1 MWKTGEFTL
10 RSIGEDERSCKVFKA
25 YENTTDSDGRVLQKE
40 CMAKQQKPGAAPQP
54 GQPISLRTL
63 GEYLNLSPATISL
76 VLNNA
81 PGVRS
86 IPQETR
92 DRVTEAAAKFDYR
105 PSFYARSLRKR
116 QTFSVGVL
124 VPELSDSYTTQ
135 VLAGVEEYL
144 IEEGYFYLTASHR
157 RKPDLI
163 EEYPRLLM
171 ERSVEGFIVIDTIL
185 EKSLSVPVVVVAGHR
200 KIDGVT
206 NVVLDQKRAAELALR
221 HLYQLGHRKIAFMRG
236 GSHSSDADDRWACL
250 MAVAKEMKLPVLP
263 ELVVQLELRVS
274 TPELGFAPAN
284 ELLRR
289 GVEFTAL
296 ISYNDI
302 SAIGAIRAFMNQ
314 GLRVP
319 EDISVVGF
327 DDIQG
332 AAYHNPSLT
341 TIRQPLH
348 EMGAVAARILLQ
360 RIRGQ
365 ATFPD
370 LVPIHPELVIRESSC
385 PPNFRRIRGK
395 RG

>member
-1 MWKTGEFTL
+1 
-10 RSIGEDERSCKVFKA
+10 
-25 YENTTDSDGRVLQKE
+25 
-40 CMAKQQKPGAAPQP
+40 MAKRTKPGTEPQP

-92 DRVTEAAAKFDYR
+92 DRVTAAAAKFDYR

-124 VPELSDSYTTQ
+124 VPNLNDHYVSQILT
-135 VLAGVEEYL
+135 GVEEYL

-163 EEYPRLLM
+163 EEYPRLLLD
-171 ERSVEGFIVIDTIL
+171 RCVEGFILIDTVL
-185 EKSLSVPVVVVAGHR
+185 EHSLKLPVVSVAGHR
-200 KIDGVT
+200 KLEGVT
-206 NVVLDQKRAAELALR
+206 NVVLDQRRAAELALR
-221 HLYQLGHRKIAFMRG
+221 HLYQLGHRKIAFMKG
-236 GSHSSDADDRWACL
+236 ASHSSDANERWHWQMTVARDMKLELPPEL
-250 MAVAKEMKLPVLP
+250 MAPIEISA
-263 ELVVQLELRVS
+263 S
-274 TPELGFAPAN
+274 TPEMGFGPAN
-284 ELLRR
+284 ELVTR

-296 ISYNDI
+296 FCYNDMA
-302 SAIGAIRAFMNQ
+302 AIGAIRALVDR

-319 EDISVVGF
+319 EDVSVVGF
-327 DDIQG
+327 DDIQS

-341 TIRQPLH
+341 TIRQPLQQ
-348 EMGAVAARILLQ
+348 MGLTAARILLQ

-365 ATFPD
+365 ATFPETVSI
-370 LVPIHPELVIRESSC
+370 LPELIIRESTC
-385 PPNFRRIRGK
+385 PPNPDRMRGK
-395 RG
+395 RN

>member
-1 MWKTGEFTL
+1 M
-10 RSIGEDERSCKVFKA
+10 
-25 YENTTDSDGRVLQKE
+25 LQKE
-40 CMAKQQKPGAAPQP
+40 CMTKRQKPAVTPQP

-92 DRVTEAAAKFDYR
+92 DRVTAAAAKFDYR

-116 QTFSVGVL
+116 QSFSIGVL
-124 VPELSDSYTTQ
+124 VPELSDSYATQ
-135 VLAGVEEYL
+135 VLAGMEEFL

-185 EKSLSVPVVVVAGHR
+185 EKSLPLPVVVVAGHR
-200 KIDGVT
+200 KIEGVT

-236 GSHSSDADDRWACL
+236 GSHSSDADDRWNCL
-250 MAVAKEMKLPVLP
+250 MTVARDLKIPILP
-263 ELVVQLELRVS
+263 ELCVPLELRVS
-274 TPELGFAPAN
+274 TPELGFAPTN
-284 ELLRR
+284 ELITR
-289 GVEFTAL
+289 GGDFTAL
-296 ISYNDI
+296 VSFNDI
-302 SAIGAIRAFMNQ
+302 AAIGAIRALMNH

-319 EDISVVGF
+319 EDVSVVGF

-332 AAYHNPSLT
+332 AAFHNPSLT

-370 LVPIHPELVIRESSC
+370 VVPIHPELVIRESTC
-385 PPNFRRIRGK
+385 PPRPRRARA
-395 RG
+395 RRS

>member
-1 MWKTGEFTL
+1 MVK
-10 RSIGEDERSCKVFKA
+10 RSKS
-25 YENTTDSDGRVLQKE
+25 
-40 CMAKQQKPGAAPQP
+40 GATPEP

-92 DRVTEAAAKFDYR
+92 KRVTEAAAKFDYR

-116 QTFSVGVL
+116 QTFTIGVL
-124 VPELSDSYTTQ
+124 VPELSDGYTTQ
-135 VLAGVEEYL
+135 VLAGMEEYL

-171 ERSVEGFIVIDTIL
+171 DRSVEGFIVIDTVL
-185 EKSLSVPVVVVAGHR
+185 EKSLSNMPVVVVAGHR
-200 KIDGVT
+200 KIEGIT
-206 NVVLDQKRAAELALR
+206 NVVLDQRRAAELALR

-236 GSHSSDADDRWACL
+236 GSHSSDADDRWECL
-250 MAVAKEMKLPVLP
+250 MTVARDLKLAVLP
-263 ELVVQLELRVS
+263 ELVVQLQLRVS
-274 TPELGFAPAN
+274 TPELGYEPAN
-284 ELLRR
+284 ELLQR
-289 GVEFTAL
+289 GGDFSAL
-296 ISYNDI
+296 VCFNDI
-302 SAIGAIRAFMNQ
+302 AAIGAIRALINH

-319 EDISVVGF
+319 TDVSVVGF

-332 AAYHNPSLT
+332 AAFHNPSLT

-348 EMGAVAARILLQ
+348 QMGMVSARILLQ

-370 LVPIHPELVIRESSC
+370 VVPIHPELVIRESTC
-385 PPNFRRIRGK
+385 PPNSK
-395 RG
+395 RVRAKRN

>member
-1 MWKTGEFTL
+1 MRG
-10 RSIGEDERSCKVFKA
+10 
-25 YENTTDSDGRVLQKE
+25 
-40 CMAKQQKPGAAPQP
+40 MAKRVKPGSEPRP
-54 GQPISLRTL
+54 GQPISLKTL

-92 DRVTEAAAKFDYR
+92 DRVIEAAAKFDYR

-116 QTFSVGVL
+116 QSFSIGVL
-124 VPELSDSYTTQ
+124 VPELSDSYATQ
-135 VLAGVEEYL
+135 VLDGVEEFL

-163 EEYPRLLM
+163 EEYPRMLM

-185 EKSLSVPVVVVAGHR
+185 EKSLSLPCVVVAGHR

-206 NVVLDQKRAAELALR
+206 NVLLDQKRAAELALR

-250 MAVAKEMKLPVLP
+250 MAVARDLKLVIPP
-263 ELVVQLELRVS
+263 ENAVQLELKVS

-284 ELLRR
+284 DLIAR
-289 GVEFTAL
+289 GADFTAL
-296 ISYNDI
+296 VAYNDI

-314 GLRVP
+314 GFRVP
-319 EDISVVGF
+319 EDISIVGF

-332 AAYHNPSLT
+332 AAFHNPSLT
-341 TIRQPLH
+341 TIRQPLQQ
-348 EMGAVAARILLQ
+348 MGAVAARILLQ

-370 LVPIHPELVIRESSC
+370 VVPIHPELVIRESTC
-385 PPNFRRIRGK
+385 PPNAKRARGK
-395 RG
+395 R

>member
-1 MWKTGEFTL
+1 MPK
-10 RSIGEDERSCKVFKA
+10 RS
-25 YENTTDSDGRVLQKE
+25 
-40 CMAKQQKPGAAPQP
+40 KPAPPPQP

-92 DRVTEAAAKFDYR
+92 DRVVEAAAKFDYR

-116 QTFSVGVL
+116 QSFSVGVL
-124 VPELSDSYTTQ
+124 VPELSDNYATQ
-135 VLAGVEEYL
+135 VLAGVEEFL

-171 ERSVEGFIVIDTIL
+171 ERSVEGFILIDTIL
-185 EKSLSVPVVVVAGHR
+185 EKSLSLPVVVVAGHR
-200 KIDGVT
+200 KIEGVT

-236 GSHSSDADDRWACL
+236 GSHSSDANDRWTHL
-250 MAVAKEMKLPVLP
+250 MAVARDLKIPVLP
-263 ELVVQLELRVS
+263 ELCVQLELRVS
-274 TPELGFAPAN
+274 TPELGFVPTN
-284 ELLRR
+284 ELIARN
-289 GVEFTAL
+289 GEFTAL
-296 ISYNDI
+296 VCFNDI
-302 SAIGAIRAFMNQ
+302 AAIGAIRALMNH

-319 EDISVVGF
+319 EDVSIVGF

-341 TIRQPLH
+341 TIRQPLP
-348 EMGAVAARILLQ
+348 EMGRVAARILLQ
-360 RIRGQ
+360 RIRSQ

-370 LVPIHPELVIRESSC
+370 IVPIHPELIIRESTC
-385 PPNFRRIRGK
+385 PPRRTRLK
-395 RG
+395 RS

>member
-1 MWKTGEFTL
+1 M
-10 RSIGEDERSCKVFKA
+10 
-25 YENTTDSDGRVLQKE
+25 LQKE
-40 CMAKQQKPGAAPQP
+40 CMPKRQRPSATMQP

-116 QTFSVGVL
+116 QSFSIGVL
-124 VPELSDSYTTQ
+124 VPELSDSYATQ
-135 VLAGVEEYL
+135 VLSGVEEFL

-185 EKSLSVPVVVVAGHR
+185 EKSLSLPVVVVAGHR
-200 KIDGVT
+200 KIEGVT

-236 GSHSSDADDRWACL
+236 GSHSSDADDRWNCL
-250 MAVAKEMKLPVLP
+250 MAVARDMKIPVLP
-263 ELVVQLELRVS
+263 ELIVQLELRVS
-274 TPELGFAPAN
+274 TPELGFAPTN
-284 ELLRR
+284 ELIDR
-289 GVEFTAL
+289 GRDFTAL
-296 ISYNDI
+296 VCYNDI
-302 SAIGAIRAFMNQ
+302 AAIGAIRALMNHR
-314 GLRVP
+314 LRVP
-319 EDISVVGF
+319 EDVSVVGF

-332 AAYHNPSLT
+332 AAFHNPSLT

-348 EMGAVAARILLQ
+348 EMGMVAARILLQ

-370 LVPIHPELVIRESSC
+370 VVPIHPELVIRESTC
-385 PPNFRRIRGK
+385 PPRRGRARKG
-395 RG
+395 

>member
-1 MWKTGEFTL
+1 MHQSL
-10 RSIGEDERSCKVFKA
+10 Q
-25 YENTTDSDGRVLQKE
+25 TTSNVSPRVLQHE
-40 CMAKQQKPGAAPQP
+40 CMVKRTKSGSDPQP

-92 DRVTEAAAKFDYR
+92 DRVIQAAAKFDYR

-116 QTFSVGVL
+116 QTFTVGVL
-124 VPELSDSYTTQ
+124 VPELSDNYATQ
-135 VLAGVEEYL
+135 VLAGVEEFL

-171 ERSVEGFIVIDTIL
+171 DRSVEGFILIDTIL
-185 EKSLSVPVVVVAGHR
+185 EKSLNLPVVVVAGHR
-200 KIDGVT
+200 KIEGVT
-206 NVVLDQKRAAELALR
+206 NVVLDQRRAAELALR

-236 GSHSSDADDRWACL
+236 GSHSSDADDRWECL
-250 MAVAKEMKLPVLP
+250 MTVARELKLVLLP
-263 ELVVQLELRVS
+263 ELAVQLQLRVS
-274 TPELGFAPAN
+274 TPELGYEPTI
-284 ELLRR
+284 ELIER
-289 GVEFTAL
+289 GADFTAM
-296 ISYNDI
+296 ICYNDI
-302 SAIGAIRAFMNQ
+302 AAIGAIRALMDHGFQ
-314 GLRVP
+314 VP
-319 EDISVVGF
+319 AGVSVVGF

-332 AAYHNPSLT
+332 AAFHNPSLT
-341 TIRQPLH
+341 TIRQPLMQ
-348 EMGAVAARILLQ
+348 MGRVSARILLQ

-370 LVPIHPELVIRESSC
+370 IVPIHPELVIRESTC
-385 PPNFRRIRGK
+385 PPNPRRARGK
-395 RG
+395 RS

>member
-1 MWKTGEFTL
+1 
-10 RSIGEDERSCKVFKA
+10 
-25 YENTTDSDGRVLQKE
+25 
-40 CMAKQQKPGAAPQP
+40 MAKRTKSGTGPQP

-63 GEYLNLSPATISL
+63 GEYLNLSSATISL

-124 VPELSDSYTTQ
+124 VPDLNDHYSTQ
-135 VLAGVEEYL
+135 VLTGVEEYL

-171 ERSVEGFIVIDTIL
+171 DRSVEGFILIDTVL
-185 EKSLSVPVVVVAGHR
+185 EHSLKLPVVAVAGHR
-200 KIDGVT
+200 KIEGVT
-206 NVVLDQKRAAELALR
+206 NVVLDQRRAAELALR
-221 HLYQLGHRKIAFMRG
+221 HLVQLGHRKIAFMRG
-236 GSHSSDADDRWACL
+236 GSHSSDADERWECQ
-250 MAVAKEMKLPVLP
+250 MTVARDLKLEVPP
-263 ELVVQLELRVS
+263 ELTVQIQLRDS
-274 TPELGFAPAN
+274 TPQLGFGLVN
-284 ELLRR
+284 ELVDR
-289 GVEFTAL
+289 GADFTAVVC
-296 ISYNDI
+296 YNDE
-302 SAIGAIRAFMNQ
+302 SAFGAIRALVDH

-319 EDISVVGF
+319 EDVSVVGF

-341 TIRQPLH
+341 TIRQPLRQ
-348 EMGAVAARILLQ
+348 MGVVAARILLQ

-370 LVPIHPELVIRESSC
+370 AVPILPELVIRESTC
-385 PPNFRRIRGK
+385 PPGPRRARGK
-395 RG
+395 RN

>member
-1 MWKTGEFTL
+1 M
-10 RSIGEDERSCKVFKA
+10 
-25 YENTTDSDGRVLQKE
+25 LQKE
-40 CMAKQQKPGAAPQP
+40 CMPKRQKPSAALKP

-116 QTFSVGVL
+116 QSFSIGVL
-124 VPELSDSYTTQ
+124 VPELSDSYATQ
-135 VLAGVEEYL
+135 VLAGMEEFL
-144 IEEGYFYLTASHR
+144 LEEGYFYLTASHR

-185 EKSLSVPVVVVAGHR
+185 EKSLSLPVVVVAGHR
-200 KIDGVT
+200 KIEGVT
-206 NVVLDQKRAAELALR
+206 NVVLDQRRAAELALR

-236 GSHSSDADDRWACL
+236 GGHSSDADERWNCL
-250 MAVAKEMKLPVLP
+250 MTVARDLKLTVASQLC
-263 ELVVQLELRVS
+263 VQLELRVS
-274 TPELGFAPAN
+274 TPELGFMPAN
-284 ELLRR
+284 ELLQR
-289 GVEFTAL
+289 GIDFTAL
-296 ISYNDI
+296 VAYNDI
-302 SAIGAIRAFMNQ
+302 AAIGAIRAFMNH

-327 DDIQG
+327 DDIQS
-332 AAYHNPSLT
+332 AAFHNPSLT
-341 TIRQPLH
+341 TIRQPLRQ
-348 EMGAVAARILLQ
+348 MGIVAARILLQ

-370 LVPIHPELVIRESSC
+370 IVPIHPELIIRESTC
-385 PPNFRRIRGK
+385 PPGARRPRP
-395 RG
+395 RHA

>member
-1 MWKTGEFTL
+1 
-10 RSIGEDERSCKVFKA
+10 
-25 YENTTDSDGRVLQKE
+25 
-40 CMAKQQKPGAAPQP
+40 MATRTKPGPEPQP

-92 DRVTEAAAKFDYR
+92 DRVTAAAAKFDYR

-124 VPELSDSYTTQ
+124 VPNLNDHYVSQ
-135 VLAGVEEYL
+135 VLTGVEEHL
-144 IEEGYFYLTASHR
+144 IEEGYFYFTASHR

-163 EEYPRLLM
+163 EEYPRLLLD
-171 ERSVEGFIVIDTIL
+171 RSVEGFLLIDTIL
-185 EKSLSVPVVVVAGHR
+185 EHSIKLPVVSVAGHR
-200 KIDGVT
+200 KFEGVT
-206 NVVLDQKRAAELALR
+206 NVVLDHRRAAELALR

-236 GSHSSDADDRWACL
+236 ASHSSDADERWQWE
-250 MAVAKEMKLPVLP
+250 MTVAREMKLEVTP
-263 ELVVQLELRVS
+263 ELMVPIQLQAS
-274 TPELGFAPAN
+274 TPEMGFGPTN
-284 ELLRR
+284 ELISRSA
-289 GVEFTAL
+289 EFTAL
-296 ISYNDI
+296 VCYNDI
-302 SAIGAIRAFMNQ
+302 AAIGAIRALVDR

-319 EDISVVGF
+319 EDVSVVGF
-327 DDIQG
+327 DDIQS

-341 TIRQPLH
+341 TIRQPLQQ
-348 EMGAVAARILLQ
+348 MGLTAARILLQ

-370 LVPIHPELVIRESSC
+370 VVSILPELVIRESTC
-385 PPNFRRIRGK
+385 PPNPNRMRGK
-395 RG
+395 KP